1 MKTNRSLIFF
11 ILLLLKV
18 TIAKEI
24 NLEEFLSY
32 KTVDVLR
39 QIYWSSTELL
49 PDEYK
54 SKYKNFFI
62 FNSPI
67 LELKNKILEMSGI
80 IVNETKNDINSIEEN
95 KVFEIYDNYSII
107 SLITN
112 DKIPKNFLINFALNV
127 DKYSRTEKQE
137 INSAL
142 DYLNYLSTQEISDFI
157 HDKLEE
163 FPKLYQIDNFR
174 KYILNDIVFNF
185 ADIDGYLKN
194 KSKKE
199 LIQIIYGFEKFCTL
213 KEQKDNTNCQ
223 IAYKTYDHEN
233 LDSYSADDIGISLST
248 YKRKLD
254 IKDLDI
260 FISKIENRGFE
271 YIDVKTLFKNNK
283 IEESKEYVKAFET
296 YYKRQMK
303 YKNSLSKRD
312 EYIDRLGKNQ
322 LIEILEWAVDIFPEL
337 NEKKRFKDILSSQ
350 TNLQY
355 GKVKEFI
362 ITSER
367 YKILKYAYNIH
378 TFQNNIASKYDND
391 LINFIR
397 FNTDS
402 IYDQIFRDT
411 NNNVKLQEKT
421 NFDTYA
427 ELHEHD
433 IKEYL
438 KTLQINQLKR
448 IIRAIISYS
457 YKESK
462 NQDGKTLSEKKDLL
476 ESIEQ
481 MNYEELLNYSFKYI
495 DNNGI
500 KDIYGIQEK
509 ENIHGSY
516 EIRFLYLYLYNIMD
530 FFRSTDIN
538 YLRIWLRKYEL
549 EIRKLSSER
558 YVSGGLKNNFMN
570 YDEYTKNE
578 LLKIYDIYVN
588 EYPELFY
595 PEKFIKISGLD
606 NGITPHKFLVD
617 NRDNRDII
625 LNVVFSIIS
634 YFQRK
639 NNQINF
645 AFNEYLG
652 IIAYNLTDDENEKN
666 KEYIRHNFL
675 YSIFRFL
682 NIFPELNNMVF
693 FRRLCLDEKTRIINS
708 NEEDKYFNTGRD
720 LAKIVEYINIYD
732 ECTNGDYIR
741 KLKDSEEEH
750 KNIIKRFL
758 ERRINEEIKY
768 RVLDG
773 DLYPII
779 YKCELYFQD
788 ESDTVINNIYVSLHL
803 KNYID
808 SFVQDKTLQI
818 NDICDAINKYK
829 ELQNVNNFDVEYY
842 YINIQSEGYEEVED
856 LYNYLNNI
864 DNRQLFY
871 YTIIAN
877 LIKIEYEKKDDSVR
891 QISDIYLKI
900 NYMSRNSMI
909 RYILNVAKSSSEIK
923 EKINQTNLRK
933 LIKKYYIDIG
943 SDNVYDLT
951 MY

>member
-1 MKTNRSLIFF
+1 MKTIIFLILF
-11 ILLLLKV
+11 LLLLEKLIV
-18 TIAKEI
+18 TKEI
-24 NLEEFLSY
+24 NLGEFLNY
-32 KTVDVLR
+32 KTIDVLR

-54 SKYKNFFI
+54 SQYKNFFI

-80 IVNETKNDINSIEEN
+80 IVNETKNDINSIQEN

-163 FPKLYQIDNFR
+163 FPELYQIDNFR

-421 NFDTYA
+421 NFDAYA

-625 LNVVFSIIS
+625 LDVVFSIIS

-652 IIAYNLTDDENEKN
+652 IIAYNLTDDENETN

-818 NDICDAINKYK
+818 NDICAAINKYK

-891 QISDIYLKI
+891 KIPDIYLKI

>member
-1 MKTNRSLIFF
+1 MKTIIFF
-11 ILLLLKV
+11 ILYFLLLEKLIL
-18 TIAKEI
+18 TKEI
-24 NLEEFLSY
+24 NLEEFLNY

-49 PDEYK
+49 PEEYK
-54 SKYKNFFI
+54 SEYKNFFI
-62 FNSPI
+62 FYSPI
-67 LELKNKILEMSGI
+67 LELKNKIMEMSGI
-80 IVNETKNDINSIEEN
+80 IVNKTKNDINSIQEN
-95 KVFEIYDNYSII
+95 KVFEIHDNYSII

-112 DKIPKNFLINFALNV
+112 ENIPKNFLINFALNI

-137 INSAL
+137 INSAI
-142 DYLNYLSTQEISDFI
+142 DYLNYLSSEEISDFI
-157 HDKLEE
+157 LDKLEE
-163 FPKLYQIDNFR
+163 FPELYQIENFR

-213 KEQKDNTNCQ
+213 KEQEDNSNCQ
-223 IAYKTYDHEN
+223 IAYQTYEHEN
-233 LDSYSADDIGISLST
+233 LDSYSADDIGISIST

-254 IKDLDI
+254 ITDLDI
-260 FISKIENRGFE
+260 LISKIENRGFE
-271 YIDVKTLFKNNK
+271 YIDKKNLFRNNK
-283 IEESKEYVKAFET
+283 IEESKEFVKAFET

-303 YKNSLSKRD
+303 KVNSLSKRD

-322 LIEILEWAVDIFPEL
+322 LIEILEWAVEIFPEL

-362 ITSER
+362 KISER

-378 TFQNNIASKYDND
+378 TFQHNITSKYNNE
-391 LINFIR
+391 LLNFIR
-397 FNTDS
+397 FNNDS

-411 NNNVKLQEKT
+411 NNNMMLQEKN
-421 NFDTYA
+421 NFDAFA
-427 ELHEHD
+427 ELHQHN

-448 IIRAIISYS
+448 VIKAIISYS
-457 YKESK
+457 YKK
-462 NQDGKTLSEKKDLL
+462 TMNQDGKTLSQKKDLL
-476 ESIEQ
+476 ESIDQ
-481 MNYEELLNYSFKYI
+481 MNYEELLNYSFKYVDDI
-495 DNNGI
+495 RI
-500 KDIYGIQEK
+500 KDANGIQEK

-516 EIRFLYLYLYNIMD
+516 EIRHFYLYFYNIMD
-530 FFRSTDIN
+530 FLRSTDIN
-538 YLRIWLRKYEL
+538 YLKIWLRKYEL

-588 EYPELFY
+588 DYPELFY

-617 NRDNRDII
+617 NRYNRDII
-625 LNVVFSIIS
+625 LDVVFSITS

-645 AFNEYLG
+645 DYYEYLG
-652 IIAYNLTDDENEKN
+652 VIIYNITDDENEMN

-708 NEEDKYFNTGRD
+708 NENEKYFNTGRN
-720 LAKIVEYINIYD
+720 LSKIVEYINIYD
-732 ECTNGDYIR
+732 ECTNGDYTR
-741 KLKDSEEEH
+741 KLKDSEEEN
-750 KNIIKRFL
+750 KNIIRNFL
-758 ERRINEEIKY
+758 NRPINEEIQY

-773 DLYPII
+773 DLYQIV

-788 ESDTVINNIYVSLHL
+788 ESDIVINNIYVSLHL
-803 KNYID
+803 KNYIT
-808 SFVQDKTLQI
+808 SFVQDKSLQI
-818 NDICDAINKYK
+818 NKICVAINKYK
-829 ELQNVNNFDVEYY
+829 ELQNVKDFDAEYY
-842 YINIQSEGYEEVED
+842 YIKLKSEGYEEVED
-856 LYNYLNNI
+856 LYNYLNKVN
-864 DNRQLFY
+864 NRQIFY

-877 LIKIEYEKKDDSVR
+877 LIKIDYEKKYDSVK
-891 QISDIYLKI
+891 QIPDIYLKI

-909 RYILNVAKSSSEIK
+909 RYILNVAKSSSETR
-923 EKINQTNLRK
+923 EKINETNLRK

-943 SDNVYDLT
+943 SDNIYDLT